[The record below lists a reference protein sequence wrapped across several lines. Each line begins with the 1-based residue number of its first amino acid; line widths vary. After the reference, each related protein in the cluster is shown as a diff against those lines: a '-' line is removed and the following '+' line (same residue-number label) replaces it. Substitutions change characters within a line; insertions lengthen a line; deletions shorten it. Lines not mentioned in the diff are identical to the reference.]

1 MARDSGWLSS
11 QVLRQQW
18 YSIFIPG
25 STPSST
31 PSSVAPLITYRYYV
45 ALRNI
50 DNHPSMARKMGV
62 FGPCSAASDCSF
74 DGLVSIT
81 RFPFPCSNKIET
93 HEKANIGWLPPPL
106 PPCCI
111 HQIDLRLESEFF
123 FSGFLFLIST
133 LSGRKV

>member
-31 PSSVAPLITYRYYV
+31 PSSVAPVITYRYYV
-45 ALRNI
+45 ALRNV

-62 FGPCSAASDCSF
+62 FGPSPAASDCSF

-81 RFPFPCSNKIET
+81 RFLSPAAAKKKPTRKPT
-93 HEKANIGWLPPPL
+93 LDGYHPPPPHVAFIKL
-106 PPCCI
+106 TSGSN
-111 HQIDLRLESEFF
+111 QN
-123 FSGFLFLIST
+123 FSSRAFYF
-133 LSGRKV
+133 